1 MANSEWST
9 LKRAFERALELDGA
23 ERDAFL
29 AGQDEPVRS
38 EVRELIDSHLKAEGF
53 IAMPAAVE
61 FGFHQQSL
69 VGSSIGDYKLLEI
82 IGSGGMGTVFRAQ
95 KEGFGKSYA
104 VKLIKRGMDTDSVL
118 NRFRRERQLLA
129 QLEHPGIAR
138 LLDGGT
144 TADGLPYFV
153 MEYVEGR
160 PLNVF
165 CDTNRLG
172 VRARLELFQKIC
184 SAVTFAHQNLI
195 VHRDLKPSNII
206 IASDGSPKLLDFG
219 IAKLVTNENSDET
232 ATHGRVFTPEY
243 ASPEQISGAP
253 VTTASDVFSLGVVL
267 YEMLS
272 GKRPFASKGRNAHEI
287 SKAVLTSEPVRPSS
301 VVNPDWNRDDA
312 KATNEIESGTSGKPH
327 ESTSRVE
334 FLDSRSIRG
343 DLDNIV
349 LKALRKEPE
358 RRYQSV
364 QEFSEDIRRH
374 LAGLPVTATAD
385 TAVYRISKFVR
396 RHRRSVAL
404 GGLAAM
410 IVSVLSGFAAWQGIV
425 AARER
430 TKAEKRLT
438 EIRQVAKSLINETN
452 DSLAKIPGN
461 VGVQKALAEKS
472 VAMLD
477 SLAADETA
485 DDALRSELADSY
497 TKLAKIQAWAFR
509 EFEKADENLVKAE
522 VIYKRLVEK
531 APGDQSLRRKLYANQ
546 LRRIESL
553 HDTNRRDEM
562 FGVGSETI
570 ENLRAIN
577 ANEPE
582 NPTTFADIA
591 AMYGWFGDKYALFG
605 RREDAVASY
614 SRGTLSI
621 DAAIDK
627 QMTKGDTAK
636 AKAELGR
643 LQFIKAWLLNGSGE
657 NLRAIEWYRAAAAT
671 ADGAN
676 KEDRNLEGNFERI
689 IAAHEKIA
697 GILESDGQL
706 DQALAEILIAKDLAD
721 VASQDPKMPDK
732 SLMPD
737 YQCFY
742 TVYAGKIAV
751 KLKRSDDA
759 RRLFDESARICRQ
772 NIAQDADDEQNTFE
786 SLPFLYDI
794 AEYQSA
800 RGDSA
805 RAVRELQELAEKV
818 RLTLEK
824 NPKDLGAAFAL
835 AETFEKIGDLAKD
848 TSSASYYRKSLD
860 LWTEYSRENRLLP
873 EESEKMNRV
882 SAKVAAL
889 K

>member
-1 MANSEWST
+1 MDNSEWSK
-9 LKRAFERALELDGA
+9 LKEVFEGALELDEA
-23 ERDAFL
+23 DRDAFL
-29 AGQDEPVRS
+29 SGQDESVRS
-38 EVRELIDSHLKAEGF
+38 EVRELISSHLKAEGF
-53 IAMPAAVE
+53 IETPAAVE
-61 FGFHQQSL
+61 FGFHRQSL
-69 VGSSIGDYKLLEI
+69 IGTSIGEYKLLEI

-104 VKLIKRGMDTDSVL
+104 VKLIKRGMDTDSIL

-153 MEYVEGR
+153 MEYVEGLT
-160 PLNVF
+160 LNDY
-165 CDTNRLG
+165 CQSNRLDVG
-172 VRARLELFQKIC
+172 ARLELFQKIC
-184 SAVTFAHQNLI
+184 AAVTFAHQNLI

-206 IASDGSPKLLDFG
+206 VAADGSPKLLDFG
-219 IAKLVTNENSDET
+219 IAKLITAELSDET
-232 ATHGRVFTPEY
+232 ATHGRICTPEY
-243 ASPEQISGAP
+243 ASPEQIGGEP
-253 VTTASDVFSLGVVL
+253 VTTASDVYSLGVIL
-267 YEMLS
+267 YELLS
-272 GKRPFASKGRNAHEI
+272 GKRPF
-287 SKAVLTSEPVRPSS
+287 TSDRRSADEVSRTVITGDPAKPSS
-301 VVNPDWNRDDA
+301 VVSGRWNRRGA
-312 KATNEIESGTSGKPH
+312 KATDEVGSATSDETPG
-327 ESTSRVE
+327 SSSRTQPID
-334 FLDSRSIRG
+334 FRQIRG
-343 DLDNIV
+343 DLDNVV

-374 LAGLPVTATAD
+374 LAGLPVSATAD

-404 GGLAAM
+404 AGLAVT

-430 TKAEKRLT
+430 SKAEKRLT

-461 VGVQKALAEKS
+461 VAVQKALAEKS

-485 DDALRSELADSY
+485 DDALLIELADSY

-522 VIYKRLVEK
+522 VIYKKLIARWP
-531 APGDQSLRRKLYANQ
+531 ADQSLRRKLYSNQ

-577 ANEPE
+577 ASDPE
-582 NPTTFADIA
+582 NPTMSADLA
-591 AMYGWFGDKYALFG
+591 AMYGWFGDKYTLFG
-605 RREDAVASY
+605 RNEDAVASY
-614 SRGTLSI
+614 RRGQLSI
-621 DAAIDK
+621 DAAIEK
-627 QMTKGDTAK
+627 QMTIADTAK
-636 AKAELGR
+636 AKAELAR
-643 LQFIKAWLLNGSGE
+643 LHFIKAWLLNGSGE
-657 NLRAIEWYRAAAAT
+657 KLGAIESYRAAGSAAEL
-671 ADGAN
+671 AN
-676 KEDRNLEGNFERI
+676 EEDRNLEGNFERI
-689 IAAHEKIA
+689 IAAHEQIA
-697 GILESDGQL
+697 GILESEDEL
-706 DQALAEILIAKDLAD
+706 DRALAEILIAKRISDE
-721 VASQDPKMPDK
+721 ASRDPKMPDK
-732 SLMPD
+732 SLLPD

-751 KLKRSDDA
+751 KLKRADAA

-794 AEYQSA
+794 ADYQA
-800 RGDSA
+800 AVGDSS
-805 RAVRELQELAEKV
+805 RAVRELKELAEKV
-818 RLTLEK
+818 RSTLEK
-824 NPKDLGAAFAL
+824 NPRDLGAAFAL
-835 AETFEKIGDLAKD
+835 AEIYEKMGDFAQNE
-848 TSSASYYRKSLD
+848 SSASYHRKSLD

-873 EESEKMNRV
+873 EESERMNRV
-882 SAKVAAL
+882 AAKVAAPR
-889 K
+889 